1 MIELL
6 SRDHTILERPYMI
19 YCPFGIDKN
28 GKKVQDVSGISVRA
42 MVTFLEQY
50 ITQRDGAAAGKEAVQ
65 QACELLNSRIRDT
78 AYHVNPKFLRNVWN
92 SYSYEFTM
100 YLREFCEQITGDPE
114 FHFKIGQEGYLLSP
128 LMILLRPLTISQMFA
143 MLPRFMAKF
152 STQFIVEAVSSSSSG
167 SIVKI
172 RLTDRILEE
181 FGPYRMRCTWMV
193 CQGLKGGMTNAPV
206 RVHGMP
212 PLTLYEKSCMGNG
225 DEACELEASWAPEPT
240 RYWVWP
246 MVSALIGLVLFMGIR
261 HRYPMVTLT
270 ESVLISLLPFSMW
283 ALGFTKQKRLT
294 SVIQEQHEAEY
305 GRQEEL
311 REAYIEQQQTSVE
324 LRRKVMELTELRDEL
339 QTLNLSLESR
349 VEARTAELQA
359 ANAKLI
365 EMDQV
370 KSRFI
375 AHVSHELRTPLTS
388 MAGFAENMLDGVTG
402 SLNDKQAHSLKRIA
416 ANVGHLGRMIDNLL
430 DQASI
435 EAGKIRLSLME
446 VSLSAVIIEAVD
458 QMRPL
463 CEEKHHIMTT
473 RIDDDVAAWADPD
486 KISQIVTNLVSN
498 AIKYTREGGRIGI
511 RLLRTNEYAT
521 VVISDT
527 GDGIPSELIPCLFDP
542 FFRVNRSE
550 KSIVKGLG
558 LGLSIVKQL
567 VELHGG
573 HIDVQSTPHQGTEF
587 RFTVPLIQSPAVIS
601 VPQNVTRRTILVV
614 DDDADIRQMLCDRLQ
629 ANGYDVLSS
638 RDGTEALD
646 VLALHS
652 IHGIILDI
660 GMPGLDGLDVLA
672 RIRANHAH
680 LPIVMITAAASE
692 QRASA
697 AMLAGAQ
704 AYLLKPLNGS
714 QFQQAVDQ
722 WFGVAGGNTIE

>member
-6 SRDHTILERPYMI
+6 SRDHTILERPYMV
-19 YCPFGIDKN
+19 YCPFGIDEN

-50 ITQRDGAAAGKEAVQ
+50 VTQRDGGAAGTEAVSK
-65 QACELLNSRIRDT
+65 ACELLNSRVLDV

-143 MLPRFMAKF
+143 MLPRILPKF
-152 STQFIVEAVSSSSSG
+152 STQFIVETISSSASG
-167 SIVKI
+167 GIVKI
-172 RLTDRILEE
+172 RFTDRVLEE

-193 CQGLKGGMTNAPV
+193 CQGLKGAMTNTPV

-225 DEACELEASWAPEPT
+225 DEACEIDASWAPEPT
-240 RYWVWP
+240 RNWVWP
-246 MVSALIGLVLFMGIR
+246 MVSALIGLFLFIGIR
-261 HRYPMVTLT
+261 HRYPMVTST
-270 ESVLISLLPFSMW
+270 EAILVSLLPFGMW
-283 ALGFTKQKRLT
+283 ALGFATQKRLY
-294 SVIQEQHEAEY
+294 SVILEQHETEY

-311 REAYIEQQQTSVE
+311 REAYMEQQQTSME
-324 LRRKVMELTELRDEL
+324 LRRKVIELTELRDEL
-339 QTLNLSLESR
+339 QTLNLGLESR
-349 VEARTAELQA
+349 VQSRTAELQA
-359 ANAKLI
+359 VNAKLI

-388 MAGFAENMLDGVTG
+388 MTGFTENMLDGITG
-402 SLNDKQAHSLKRIA
+402 SLNDKQTHSLKRIA
-416 ANVGHLGRMIDNLL
+416 ANAGHLGRMIDNLL

-446 VSLSAVIIEAVD
+446 VSLSAVIVEAVD

-463 CEEKHHIMTT
+463 LEEKHHIMNA
-473 RIDDDVAAWADPD
+473 RIDDDVTAWVDPD

-498 AIKYTREGGRIGI
+498 AIKYTREGGCIGI

-527 GDGIPSELIPCLFDP
+527 GEGIPAELVPCLFDP

-550 KSIVKGLG
+550 KNIVKGLG

-587 RFTVPLIQSPAVIS
+587 RFTVPLIQAPAVIG

-614 DDDADIRQMLCDRLQ
+614 DDDADIRQMLSDRLE
-629 ANGYDVLSS
+629 ASGYDVLSA
-638 RDGTEALD
+638 RDGAEALD
-646 VLALHS
+646 VLALRS
-652 IHGIILDI
+652 IHGMILDI

-672 RIRANHAH
+672 RIRANHAY

-692 QRASA
+692 GRASA

-722 WFGVAGGNTIE
+722 WFGATVGNT

>member
-1 MIELL
+1 MIERL

-19 YCPFGIDKN
+19 YCPFGIDEN
-28 GKKVQDVSGISVRA
+28 GRKVQDVSGISVRA
-42 MVTFLEQY
+42 MMTFLEQY
-50 ITQRDGAAAGKEAVQ
+50 VTQRDGAAAGTEAVQ
-65 QACELLNSRIRDT
+65 KASELLNGRILDA

-143 MLPRFMAKF
+143 MLPRIMTKF
-152 STQFIVEAVSSSSSG
+152 STQFIVEVVSSSASSG
-167 SIVKI
+167 VVKI
-172 RLTDRILEE
+172 RFTDRVIEE
-181 FGPYRMRCTWMV
+181 FGPYRMRCTWMI
-193 CQGLKGGMTNAPV
+193 CQGLKGAMTNTPV

-212 PLTLYEKSCMGNG
+212 PLTLYEKTCMGNG
-225 DEACELEASWAPEPT
+225 DEACEIEASWAPEPT

-246 MVSALIGLVLFMGIR
+246 TAFALIGFSLFIGIR
-261 HRYPMVTLT
+261 HRYPMVSFT
-270 ESVLISLLPFSMW
+270 ESILIAFLPFGTW
-283 ALGFTKQKRLT
+283 ALGFTRQKRLD
-294 SVIQEQHEAEY
+294 SVVREQHETEY
-305 GRQEEL
+305 ERQEEL
-311 REAYIEQQQTSVE
+311 REAYIQQQQTSME
-324 LRRKVMELTELRDEL
+324 LQRKVMELTKLRDEL
-339 QTLNLSLESR
+339 QTLNLGLESR
-349 VEARTAELQA
+349 VQSRTAELQA
-359 ANAKLI
+359 VNAKLV
-365 EMDQV
+365 EMDLV
-370 KSRFI
+370 KSRFV

-388 MAGFAENMLDGVTG
+388 MTGFAENMRDGITG
-402 SLNDKQAHSLKRIA
+402 SLNDKQAHSLNRII
-416 ANVGHLGRMIDNLL
+416 ANAGHLGRMIDNLL

-446 VSLSAVIIEAVD
+446 VSLSAVIVEAVD

-463 CEEKHHIMTT
+463 LEEKHHIMNT
-473 RIDDDVAAWADPD
+473 RIDDDVTAWVDPD
-486 KISQIVTNLVSN
+486 KFSQIVTNLVSN
-498 AIKYTREGGRIGI
+498 AIKYTREGGSIDI

-527 GDGIPSELIPCLFDP
+527 GEGIPAELIPCLFDP
-542 FFRVNRSE
+542 FFRVKRSV
-550 KSIVKGLG
+550 KSRVKGLG

-587 RFTVPLIQSPAVIS
+587 RFSVPLIQTPAVIR

-614 DDDADIRQMLCDRLQ
+614 DDDADIRQMLCDRLE
-629 ANGYDVLSS
+629 ASGYHVLSA
-638 RDGTEALD
+638 RDGAESLD

-680 LPIVMITAAASE
+680 LPVVMITAAASE
-692 QRASA
+692 GRASA

-714 QFQQAVDQ
+714 QFQKAVDQ
-722 WFGVAGGNTIE
+722 WFGVTVGYT